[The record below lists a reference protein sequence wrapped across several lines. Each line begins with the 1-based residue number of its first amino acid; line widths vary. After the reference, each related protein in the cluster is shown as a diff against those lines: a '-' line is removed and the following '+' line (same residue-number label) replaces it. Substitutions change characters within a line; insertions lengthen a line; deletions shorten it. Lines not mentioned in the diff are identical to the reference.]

1 MKIKK
6 LAAVSAL
13 TIAGMVGTAATS
25 TAGPITTPD
34 ETIGYTARA
43 VDGAA
48 VISTDAGSLEVV
60 DGQFRVLSNTG
71 KVVAGVPLSYSL
83 DDNVFPI
90 AASISGNT
98 ATLTPALPRHQ
109 VASFKSQ
116 EDRDKAAFDNLRNQ
130 VGFGV
135 TIGAIVGTVVGA
147 AVGCVVG
154 GVVAAPTAIFTAIFG
169 PLAGCV
175 AAGAVMAPVGAL
187 GGTLLVAGPV
197 AVVSAVQY
205 FTTVNERFTPPA

>member
-13 TIAGMVGTAATS
+13 VIAGMVSTAATS
-25 TAGPITTPD
+25 TAVPTQTPD

-48 VISTDAGSLEVV
+48 VITTDAGSLDIA

-71 KVVAGVPLSYSL
+71 KVVADVPLSYHL
-83 DDNVFPI
+83 DDKVFPI

-98 ATLTPALPRHQ
+98 ATLTPVLPRHE
-109 VASFKSQ
+109 VAAFKSQ
-116 EDRDKAAFDNLRNQ
+116 EDRDKAAFDNMRNQ
-130 VGFGV
+130 IGFGV

-154 GVVAAPTAIFTAIFG
+154 GVVAAPTAIFTAVFG

-175 AAGAVMAPVGAL
+175 VAGAAMAPVGAL
-187 GGTLLVAGPV
+187 GGTLLIAGPV
-197 AVVSAVQY
+197 AAVSAIQY
-205 FTTVNERFTPPA
+205 FTVVNERFAPA